1 MSIDHYPVLA
11 AQLGRCAEGPE
22 REPKDDDG
30 LTGPCPECN
39 GKGIVYSDPDNKQL
53 TCGDCEGCEEDDE
66 EQDTRA
72 REQNEAMREDTE
84 DYRRELARFDA
95 ERWGR

>member
-11 AQLGRCAEGPE
+11 AQLGRCAEDTE

-72 REQNEAMREDTE
+72 REQNEAMREDTA
-84 DYRRELARFDA
+84 DHRRELARFDA
-95 ERWGR
+95 ERRGR